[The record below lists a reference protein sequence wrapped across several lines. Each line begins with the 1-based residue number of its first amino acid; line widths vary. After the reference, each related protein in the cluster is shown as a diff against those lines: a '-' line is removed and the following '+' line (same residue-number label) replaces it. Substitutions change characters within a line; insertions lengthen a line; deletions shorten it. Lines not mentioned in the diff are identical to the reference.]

1 MNTSNPIF
9 LQIRKVLLALVGL
22 LTLLPLAPLV
32 NRLIPPI
39 MVGDI
44 NLDLVVSIILSAAI
58 IFAIV
63 RLFDFLLIPAIL
75 LCVMVVGYNKFTNG
89 YGFGRM
95 LNDYSTLVKTNW
107 DNKSDKNRNLEL
119 TPSIFD
125 GPLTRTVKTIHS
137 KVDYKDSVVRN
148 FAVKYSLKHFDKF
161 HNKYGATVRMLSL
174 FKHINNNFKYVH
186 DSQKDEYFAKPQETI
201 LNGLGGDCDD
211 HSILMVSAL
220 KAIGAKTRMVL
231 TEGHIYPELYCGD
244 KAQFEKTQEAIL
256 ELFGKEVS
264 QNIYFHENNG
274 QYWLNL
280 DYSARYPGGPYVKEK
295 AFAIIEG

>member
-1 MNTSNPIF
+1 MNTSSPIF
-9 LQIRKVLLALVGL
+9 LQIKKILVALVGL

-32 NRLIPPI
+32 NQAIPPI
-39 MVGDI
+39 MVGDT
-44 NLDLVVSIILSAAI
+44 NLDLVISIILSAAI
-58 IFAIV
+58 IFAII
-63 RLFDFLLIPAIL
+63 RLCDFLVIPSLIL
-75 LCVMVVGYNKFTNG
+75 LAGVVVYNKFNNG

-95 LNDYSTLVKTNW
+95 LNDYSSMVKKNW
-107 DNKSDKNRNLEL
+107 DNKGEKTSSLEL

-125 GPLTRTVKTIHS
+125 GPLTKTIKKIHS
-137 KVDYKDSVVRN
+137 KVDHKDSVVRN
-148 FAVKYSLKHFDKF
+148 FAVKNSLKYFDQY
-161 HNKYGATVRMLSL
+161 HHKYGATVRMLSL
-174 FKHINNNFKYVH
+174 WKYINNNFRYVS
-186 DSQKDEYFAKPQETI
+186 DSQKDEYFATPQETI

-244 KAQFEKTQEAIL
+244 QAQFEKTQEAIV
-256 ELFGKEVS
+256 ELFGKEVAD
-264 QNIYFHENNG
+264 NIYFHENNG